1 MKKFIVSLAL
11 AAVATACFKKE
22 EAAPPLPPPPAQE
35 QAPAPSPSALESSFQ
50 PPADGKLSQPQVELY
65 VAVRK
70 KAAEKET
77 GTENAPSPSASA
89 PGPDPEVV
97 LAKELGYDP
106 GEYAWVRGAVSR
118 AAQSGFRKGMLGMA
132 NAMLAEQER
141 QLEAS
146 LSKTND
152 AEQKK
157 LLEEQIRA
165 NKEAQANL
173 GKQAAAPSP
182 EITYNRELLRKNI
195 ALLKTIGPDQRQW
208 EMLQSGR

>member
-1 MKKFIVSLAL
+1 MKKLIVSFAL
-11 AAVATACFKKE
+11 AAAATACFKKE
-22 EAAPPLPPPPAQE
+22 EAPPPPPPPVQE
-35 QAPAPSPSALESSFQ
+35 QAPAPSTPPLESSFQ
-50 PPADGKLSQPQVELY
+50 PPADGKLLQPQVELY

-70 KAAEKET
+70 KAAEKEA
-77 GTENAPSPSASA
+77 GTESAPAPPASV

-146 LSKTND
+146 LSKASD

-165 NKEAQANL
+165 NKEAQVNL
-173 GKQAAAPSP
+173 GKQASAPSP

-195 ALLKTIGPDQRQW
+195 NLLKTIGPDQRQW
-208 EMLQSGR
+208 EMLQSGK